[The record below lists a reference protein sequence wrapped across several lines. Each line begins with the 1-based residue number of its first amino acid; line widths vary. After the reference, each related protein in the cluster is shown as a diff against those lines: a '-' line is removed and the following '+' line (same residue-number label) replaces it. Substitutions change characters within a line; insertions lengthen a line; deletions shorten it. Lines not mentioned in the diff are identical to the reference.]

1 MSDERV
7 RILVE
12 GRVQGVGFRMS
23 TRDRARGLGL
33 TGWVRNRADGRVEV
47 VAEGPR
53 EQLDALVDF
62 CRKGPSFAR
71 VDGVAPAFGPA
82 EDEFAE
88 FRVAR

>member
-1 MSDERV
+1 MSEERV

-23 TRDRARGLGL
+23 TRDRARSLGV
-33 TGWVRNRADGRVEV
+33 TGWVRNRPDGRVEV

-53 EQLDALVDF
+53 EQLDRLVEF
-62 CRKGPSFAR
+62 CREGPSFAR
-71 VDGVAPAFGPA
+71 VEGVAPSFEPSRG
-82 EDEFAE
+82 EFTE